1 MSGLHFRAEFALNFD
16 KNHKSAIR
24 YTWMS
29 SRSSKLSDPSA
40 GLYIRVCGLSGIPMR
55 FHRDENNTA
64 NFNFLVVLIGKFN
77 TEVEKYLGSEKKV
90 KFLSQIQNQVVRVLV
105 HTLMRGLLD
114 HIQADSI
121 GSSSFYV

>member
-1 MSGLHFRAEFALNFD
+1 
-16 KNHKSAIR
+16 
-24 YTWMS
+24 
-29 SRSSKLSDPSA
+29 
-40 GLYIRVCGLSGIPMR
+40 MR

-90 KFLSQIQNQVVRVLV
+90 KFLSQIQNQVLRVLV

-114 HIQADSI
+114 HIHAESI